1 MGLAVSEEIYV
12 NFRIHVDDSELMNS
26 LKDIQSEGQDEPAY
40 AYQPYDAKSE
50 KRIRGLLVGSEI
62 E

>member
-1 MGLAVSEEIYV
+1 MGLGERRGYV

-40 AYQPYDAKSE
+40 AYQPYDAKAKKNPRTSCW
-50 KRIRGLLVGSEI
+50 IRD
-62 E
+62 